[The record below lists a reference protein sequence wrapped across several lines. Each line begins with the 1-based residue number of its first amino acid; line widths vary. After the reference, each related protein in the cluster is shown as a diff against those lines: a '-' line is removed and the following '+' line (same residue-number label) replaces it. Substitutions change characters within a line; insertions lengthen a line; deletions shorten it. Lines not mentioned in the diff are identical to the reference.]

1 MESFLSEATLT
12 IYTVPPF
19 WMFHPDRVSHPDTS
33 LIQKGTML
41 EFIIGFPLLTS
52 GRSPS
57 PFVQCLRRR
66 ASSEEIVFPIAQHFF
81 VLWSSEEIVLLWV
94 SIFFATKF
102 LQKFQKNSSSK

>member
-1 MESFLSEATLT
+1 MESFLSEVTLT

-19 WMFHPDRVSHPDTS
+19 WMFHPDRVSHPDSS

-66 ASSEEIVFPIAQHFF
+66 ASSEEIVSPIAQHYFCFVELRGDCFALGEHFF
-81 VLWSSEEIVLLWV
+81 CY
-94 SIFFATKF
+94 
-102 LQKFQKNSSSK
+102 